1 MTVVTGAVVYGQL
14 VMSGWH
20 LEMVRVSVLY
30 TVEVVYGPAGT
41 DGAGVYEAPALVSVA
56 LTGQ

>member
-1 MTVVTGAVVYGQL
+1 MYGQL